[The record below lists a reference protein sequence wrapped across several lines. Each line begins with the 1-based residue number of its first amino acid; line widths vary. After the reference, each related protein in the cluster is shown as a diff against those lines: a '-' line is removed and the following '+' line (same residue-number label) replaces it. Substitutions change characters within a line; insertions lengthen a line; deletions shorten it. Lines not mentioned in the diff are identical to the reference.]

1 VKTILAVALL
11 AIICVPARANRPNG
25 NDLLHECTSTDANV
39 QHGCMAF
46 IDGVVMGASAEDKM
60 QNVKSPFDI
69 RGGTTLLTM
78 KNAVVVWLQAHPEG
92 QNFEASVAV
101 LKAVISTFPANR
113 VLPVQ

>member
-1 VKTILAVALL
+1 VKIILAVALL
-11 AIICVPARANRPNG
+11 AIISVPARANRPNG

-60 QNVKSPFDI
+60 QNAKSPFDI
-69 RGGTTLLTM
+69 PGGTTLLTM
-78 KNAVVVWLQAHPEG
+78 KNAVVVWLQTHPEG

-113 VLPVQ
+113 VVPIQ